1 MKVVFDMDTGV
12 DDSLALIYA
21 LNRPAYEIQGIG
33 CVYGN
38 VESWL
43 AAENTMK
50 ILDLVNAPD
59 IPVVI
64 GANEPLTGKWA
75 GRVSIIHGENGLGN
89 VELPK
94 SERKPFDKG
103 IEEFYLETAERLQG
117 EMVLITLGPL
127 TNIARTI
134 KKYPQFVKLVK
145 HMYMMGG
152 TLSMRGNVSPVAEAN
167 VACDPVAA
175 DYVFQSGMKITA
187 VGLDVTMKVRFKRAH
202 LDWIQTHCRPEL
214 KRAAEYL
221 GKSFEWYFMG
231 NQDRNYCMDD
241 SLFMI
246 L

>member
-75 GRVSIIHGENGLGN
+75 GRVSIIHGENGCR
-89 VELPK
+89 ELQFTK
-94 SERKPFDKG
+94 SS
-103 IEEFYLETAERLQG
+103 T
-117 EMVLITLGPL
+117 
-127 TNIARTI
+127 RT
-134 KKYPQFVKLVK
+134 
-145 HMYMMGG
+145 GG
-152 TLSMRGNVSPVAEAN
+152 RYSN
-167 VACDPVAA
+167 
-175 DYVFQSGMKITA
+175 
-187 VGLDVTMKVRFKRAH
+187 
-202 LDWIQTHCRPEL
+202 QTHGCVECI
-214 KRAAEYL
+214 L
-221 GKSFEWYFMG
+221 GK
-231 NQDRNYCMDD
+231 R
-241 SLFMI
+241 
-246 L
+246 

>member
-103 IEEFYLETAERLQG
+103 IEEFYLETAERL
-117 EMVLITLGPL
+117 
-127 TNIARTI
+127 
-134 KKYPQFVKLVK
+134 
-145 HMYMMGG
+145 
-152 TLSMRGNVSPVAEAN
+152 
-167 VACDPVAA
+167 
-175 DYVFQSGMKITA
+175 
-187 VGLDVTMKVRFKRAH
+187 
-202 LDWIQTHCRPEL
+202 
-214 KRAAEYL
+214 
-221 GKSFEWYFMG
+221 
-231 NQDRNYCMDD
+231 
-241 SLFMI
+241 
-246 L
+246 

>member
-117 EMVLITLGPL
+117 EMVLITVGPL

-134 KKYPQFVKLVK
+134 KKYDILVCEEFSCLEF
-145 HMYMMGG
+145 H
-152 TLSMRGNVSPVAEAN
+152 TDRDTINWIL
-167 VACDPVAA
+167 
-175 DYVFQSGMKITA
+175 KI
-187 VGLDVTMKVRFKRAH
+187 
-202 LDWIQTHCRPEL
+202 
-214 KRAAEYL
+214 EYRRSSH
-221 GKSFEWYFMG
+221 GKTTQKNHGERHRLCS
-231 NQDRNYCMDD
+231 RR
-241 SLFMI
+241 
-246 L
+246 

>member
-64 GANEPLTGKWA
+64 GANERLYRENGP
-75 GRVSIIHGENGLGN
+75 GRVSIIHEENGLGN

-134 KKYPQFVKLVK
+134 KNIP
-145 HMYMMGG
+145 
-152 TLSMRGNVSPVAEAN
+152 
-167 VACDPVAA
+167 
-175 DYVFQSGMKITA
+175 
-187 VGLDVTMKVRFKRAH
+187 
-202 LDWIQTHCRPEL
+202 
-214 KRAAEYL
+214 
-221 GKSFEWYFMG
+221 
-231 NQDRNYCMDD
+231 
-241 SLFMI
+241 SL
-246 L
+246 